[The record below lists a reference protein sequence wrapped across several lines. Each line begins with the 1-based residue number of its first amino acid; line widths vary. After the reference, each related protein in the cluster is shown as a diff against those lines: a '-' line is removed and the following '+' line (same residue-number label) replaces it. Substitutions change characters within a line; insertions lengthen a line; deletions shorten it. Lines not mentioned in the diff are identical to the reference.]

1 MSRNSSNSSTIKR
14 RRVVSR
20 FVSVI
25 SIVVVLAMLLIA
37 LPTIPLREGWSLASV
52 FGIVW
57 AAFAVL
63 IIGAHLHRLL
73 RVDEETEARMRQVK
87 AEKYRKLEQR
97 ILGSNSK

>member
-1 MSRNSSNSSTIKR
+1 MNSNLSSSNPNKR
-14 RRVVSR
+14 RRAVGR
-20 FVSVI
+20 LVSVI

-37 LPTIPLREGWSLASV
+37 LPTIPLREGWSLASI

-57 AAFAVL
+57 AAFAIL

-73 RVDEETEARMRQVK
+73 RVNEETEARMRKVK
-87 AEKYRKLEQR
+87 AEKYRQLEQR

>member
-87 AEKYRKLEQR
+87 AEKYRKLERR